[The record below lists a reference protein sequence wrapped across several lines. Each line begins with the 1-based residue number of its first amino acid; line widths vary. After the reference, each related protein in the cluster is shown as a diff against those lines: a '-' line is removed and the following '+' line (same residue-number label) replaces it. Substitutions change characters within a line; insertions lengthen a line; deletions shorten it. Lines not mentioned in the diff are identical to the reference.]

1 MWVFFAVYVQQKGKH
16 PQIYFLLKKRR
27 YVVIVVC
34 ITQSS
39 AALLFLVPTLFQR
52 KYFLCPSAFLSHK
65 GAKTAVMLN
74 PIVLKCFLRPPATLS
89 PMNVIVPGIT
99 QSSAALLFL
108 IPLFFQRKY
117 FLCLSALLLPG
128 TVRKRAV
135 ILSRAKNLSV
145 QRNPRQAIRMVKP
158 WDT

>member
-65 GAKTAVMLN
+65 GSKTAVVLN
-74 PIVLKCFLRPPATLS
+74 PFVPKCFLRPPATLS
-89 PMNVIVPGIT
+89 PVGIIVVCIT
-99 QSSAALLFL
+99 QSSASVFFL
-108 IPLFFQRKY
+108 SSWAFNF
-117 FLCLSALLLPG
+117 
-128 TVRKRAV
+128 V
-135 ILSRAKNLSV
+135 ILSVCEGSLGLINLSSV
-145 QRNPRQAIRMVKP
+145 AVLRKCEGFFGRFASSEWHINY
-158 WDT
+158 